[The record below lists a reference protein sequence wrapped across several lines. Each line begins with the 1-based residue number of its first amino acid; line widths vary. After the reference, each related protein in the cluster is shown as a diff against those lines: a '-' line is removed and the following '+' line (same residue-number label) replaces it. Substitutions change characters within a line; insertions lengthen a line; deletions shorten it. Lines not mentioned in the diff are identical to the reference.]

1 MTPVTQILAGIAAF
15 AVVFVLGCANGY
27 IIRDSAAKTAAAKA
41 HKAAYEQLKEKQ
53 GEIVVLSA
61 KYEAERERA
70 NKVLHERTNTIREYY
85 NNVPAV
91 APSCALPDPMYG
103 LLVNSVRDAN
113 AYATSEL
120 GSDVPDPTPTA
131 KTGN

>member
-1 MTPVTQILAGIAAF
+1 MIPLPYVLGTLVA
-15 AVVFVLGCANGY
+15 VFVLGCATGY
-27 IIRDSAAKTAAAKA
+27 SNRDGAAKVAAAKA
-41 HKAAYEQLKEKQ
+41 YRAAEGQRQVMQ
-53 GEIVVLSA
+53 GQIDTLSA

-103 LLVNSVRDAN
+103 LLANSVRDAN

-120 GSDVPDPTPTA
+120 GADMPDPTSAA
-131 KTGN
+131 KPSH

>member
-1 MTPVTQILAGIAAF
+1 MIPLPYILGALVA
-15 AVVFVLGCANGY
+15 VFVLGCATGY
-27 IIRDSAAKTAAAKA
+27 SNRDGTAKMAAAKA
-41 HKAAYEQLKEKQ
+41 YKAAEGQRQVMQ
-53 GEIVVLSA
+53 GQIDTLSA

-70 NKVLHERTNTIREYY
+70 NKVLLERTNTIREYY

-91 APSCALPDPMYG
+91 APSCALPDPMFG

-120 GSDVPDPTPTA
+120 SADLPNPTSAA
-131 KTGN
+131 KPNH